1 MWWITGPASSRLL
14 PLGQARGQV
23 GKCPAGLV
31 CFFSDEFSDPVAEK
45 VALVP
50 AEIPEQ
56 PLGIPDNPEV
66 VVLEFVE
73 IEPTKHLPNF
83 VHGVAQS
90 EEGGVDGTGRG
101 APNTTYP

>member
-1 MWWITGPASSRLL
+1 MVATRCRLGLPRRLAKSANVLPAWFVFSAISFPIQSR
-14 PLGQARGQV
+14 
-23 GKCPAGLV
+23 K
-31 CFFSDEFSDPVAEK
+31 K

-83 VHGVAQS
+83 VHGAAQS
-90 EEGGVDGTGRG
+90 EEGGVDGTGGG